1 MLRPGTLVMHSM
13 DRRFNGWSGR
23 RGTRGCALLLACI
36 GVALALGAVA
46 RSADH
51 ATLAFAATTSKA
63 SFPTISLSG
72 PHNYQAGRHATS
84 VAVADLNGDN
94 KADLAVANESGTVSV
109 LLNPGSGRF
118 KTRRAYRA
126 GRRPA
131 SVTIADLNGDHRP
144 DLAVANAGASS
155 ISTLL
160 NTGSGRF
167 APKHGYGTG
176 QEPIDV
182 ASGDLNGDR
191 RPDLVTANSESS
203 TISVLTNED
212 GGSFGPKVDYQ
223 FPQDSYVSS
232 VAISDVNGD
241 GKADLVAANDPKV
254 SVFLNTGD
262 GTFEARRDYKSSG
275 DFLAIADMN
284 GDGRPDLV
292 TATSFTVSVLLN
304 RGDGSFAP
312 RRNYYTGVW
321 GSSIAV
327 GDLNRDGRPD
337 VVTTD
342 IIPPNQED
350 CDSGDGFEVSVLPNN
365 GHGRLGRPLSFSTY
379 YDGCEPDSSAIYD
392 VSGDRKPDLV
402 TANYFSGTVSV
413 LVNAIG
419 RCAVPD
425 LITDG
430 YHYTAVTKR
439 LLTRAGC
446 RPGKIRYLYSKAP
459 RGQVISQ
466 RPGWGA
472 VLPTGGKVN
481 LVVSRGKP

>member
-1 MLRPGTLVMHSM
+1 MRPSPIPLRKV
-13 DRRFNGWSGR
+13 SGR
-23 RGTRGCALLLACI
+23 EFARRRGVRLACI
-36 GVALALGAVA
+36 GCLLALGVVA
-46 RSADH
+46 RSA
-51 ATLAFAATTSKA
+51 AGPAVSSGATTRVSLHA
-63 SFPTISLSG
+63 VSLSG
-72 PHNYQAGRHATS
+72 PHTYRAGRHPSS
-84 VAVADLNGDN
+84 VAVADLNGDR
-94 KADLAVANESGTVSV
+94 KRDLAVANESGTVSV
-109 LLNPGSGRF
+109 LLNLGGGRF
-118 KTRRAYRA
+118 KNRRQYRA

-131 SVTIADLNGDHRP
+131 SVVIADFNGDHKP

-155 ISTLL
+155 ISILL
-160 NTGSGRF
+160 NKGAGRF
-167 APKHGYGTG
+167 APKRDFGTG
-176 QEPIDV
+176 QGPVDV

-262 GTFEARRDYKSSG
+262 GTFEARRGYKSSG
-275 DFLAIADMN
+275 DSLAIADMN

-350 CDSGDGFEVSVLPNN
+350 CEGGDGFAVSVLPNK
-365 GHGRLGRPLSFSTY
+365 GHGRLGRHLIFSLDY
-379 YDGCEPDSSAIYD
+379 AGCEPYSSAIAD
-392 VSGDRKPDLV
+392 VTGDGKPDVV
-402 TANYFSGTVSV
+402 TANHFSGTASV
-413 LVNAIG
+413 VINAVG

-425 LITDG
+425 LTFE
-430 YHYTAVTKR
+430 YPLAAAKR
-439 LLTRAGC
+439 LLIRAGC
-446 RPGKIRYLYSKAP
+446 RPGKLRYVYSRYT
-459 RGQVISQ
+459 RGLVIGQ
-466 RPGWGA
+466 RPRWGA
-472 VLPTGGKVN
+472 VLRRGG
-481 LVVSRGKP
+481 LVDLVISKGKRG